1 MFLCSIYQKCKLIN
15 LHAQA
20 VFDLVNNLIF
30 MNVNE
35 IINIQLKWF
44 PIKKQH
50 LKWKQHLFW
59 VYINLI
65 LMNVN
70 ELIIN

>member
-35 IINIQLKWF
+35 IINIQLK
-44 PIKKQH
+44 
-50 LKWKQHLFW
+50 
-59 VYINLI
+59 
-65 LMNVN
+65 
-70 ELIIN
+70 